1 MFRVACVLTSDRNN
15 IYLLFL
21 SIDCSPIQAVLLG
34 PTVLIVSI
42 GRTPLSVALATTN
55 FPALPSAWFTAFQ
68 PPNSVIS
75 FTFPAS
81 TPVVAPTPSILLI
94 FVLFWIALGNCS
106 SFSFNSSS
114 PALACGAM
122 YTWFAASSLVVSVVE
137 LGSAAR
143 LLRFLGLFPSEDA
156 VATSIAFLAS
166 SFAAAFSA
174 SESLSLASITFS
186 FSASV
191 NSFLSR
197 VSTFWGAD
205 SGEGLFSTVEGWV
218 FVSTVAAGLVAT
230 VFPS

>member
-1 MFRVACVLTSDRNN
+1 
-15 IYLLFL
+15 
-21 SIDCSPIQAVLLG
+21 
-34 PTVLIVSI
+34 
-42 GRTPLSVALATTN
+42 
-55 FPALPSAWFTAFQ
+55 
-68 PPNSVIS
+68 
-75 FTFPAS
+75 
-81 TPVVAPTPSILLI
+81 
-94 FVLFWIALGNCS
+94 
-106 SFSFNSSS
+106 
-114 PALACGAM
+114 M
-122 YTWFAASSLVVSVVE
+122 YTWFAASSLVVSVVVE

-205 SGEGLFSTVEGWV
+205 SVEGLFSTVEGWV
-218 FVSTVAAGLVAT
+218 FVSTVAAGLLAT

>member
-1 MFRVACVLTSDRNN
+1 
-15 IYLLFL
+15 
-21 SIDCSPIQAVLLG
+21 
-34 PTVLIVSI
+34 
-42 GRTPLSVALATTN
+42 
-55 FPALPSAWFTAFQ
+55 
-68 PPNSVIS
+68 
-75 FTFPAS
+75 
-81 TPVVAPTPSILLI
+81 
-94 FVLFWIALGNCS
+94 
-106 SFSFNSSS
+106 
-114 PALACGAM
+114 M
-122 YTWFAASSLVVSVVE
+122 YTWFAASSLVVSVVVE

-143 LLRFLGLFPSEDA
+143 LLRFLGLFPSKGA

-186 FSASV
+186 FSFSASV

-205 SGEGLFSTVEGWV
+205 SVEGLFSTVEGWV